1 MCRCI
6 SSRVTAAVSAVIVR
20 LDRTIQYSGTLAM
33 ERIGRGVLGPPL
45 SRRTTAVGWAGFCR
59 QGATPT
65 RGQEQK
71 RSASL
76 PLLRHCDFR
85 AFSSKTRA
93 VALSGN
99 EPSMV
104 LAETLRSVAT
114 RVWQWRFAARCSEFG
129 EGRRKPFLPS
139 RFRLR
144 CRPPFSAGCFFLS
157 APERRLGFW
166 PGHSGVRESFNP
178 SGAPIAVPLP

>member
-20 LDRTIQYSGTLAM
+20 LDRTIQYSGTPAM

-45 SRRTTAVGWAGFCR
+45 SRRTTAVCWAGFCR

-104 LAETLRSVAT
+104 LAETLRSVAQGSGNGDSQHDV
-114 RVWQWRFAARCSEFG
+114 RSSGRGGESHSCPRDSGCAAVH
-129 EGRRKPFLPS
+129 PS
-139 RFRLR
+139 RRAASSYL
-144 CRPPFSAGCFFLS
+144 PLS
-157 APERRLGFW
+157 AVWASGLGTQGF
-166 PGHSGVRESFNP
+166 VRVSTP
-178 SGAPIAVPLP
+178 PAPR